1 MTGLLVRDHPE
12 YGVDTTSFA
21 IPREEYA
28 SLYQAAGGAGNWGR
42 SSKEIVE
49 KEAVLR
55 YYSRGKSN
63 WRDTIMAAAP
73 QGQVS
78 TAEQLPSSYRSLGL
92 LSSPYTSRIDR

>member
-1 MTGLLVRDHPE
+1 MAYDRADHHAQ
-12 YGVDTTSFA
+12 Y
-21 IPREEYA
+21 PRGKSKKHAEK
-28 SLYQAAGGAGNWGR
+28 LRNR
-42 SSKEIVE
+42 KEIVE